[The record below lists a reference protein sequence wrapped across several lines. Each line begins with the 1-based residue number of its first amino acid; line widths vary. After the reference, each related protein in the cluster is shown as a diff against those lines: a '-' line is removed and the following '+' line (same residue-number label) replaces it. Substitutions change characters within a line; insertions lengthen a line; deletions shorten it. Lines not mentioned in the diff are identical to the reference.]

1 MSSIVKGKNAKRLTL
16 NPELLNLIA
25 QTERMPIFR
34 ANPCHFKGLYF
45 LFDNKLRGLSRQFQN
60 VQFCSKSRKAK
71 ILTTGIHVVFRGLKF
86 EPDADIGQKGT
97 F

>member
-1 MSSIVKGKNAKRLTL
+1 MAFLLPKRQKGGEWKKERLGNCNIAIEIYFKNEPVSKCSISKS
-16 NPELLNLIA
+16 PLI
-25 QTERMPIFR
+25 
-34 ANPCHFKGLYF
+34 C
-45 LFDNKLRGLSRQFQN
+45 SR
-60 VQFCSKSRKAK
+60 SRKAK

>member
-1 MSSIVKGKNAKRLTL
+1 MFNCEVSAYL
-16 NPELLNLIA
+16 
-25 QTERMPIFR
+25 
-34 ANPCHFKGLYF
+34 FKI
-45 LFDNKLRGLSRQFQN
+45 KE
-60 VQFCSKSRKAK
+60 AK